1 MLGDFFTRILILLLG
16 YAYPGFECYKTVEK
30 NRVQIEELRFW
41 CQYWIIVAIVTVLER
56 FTDIFVGWLP
66 LYGEMKV
73 AFFVYL
79 WYPKIKGT
87 GFVYQAV
94 LRPVVSRHET
104 EIDRQ
109 LMELKARGRDLIAHY
124 WQISAKMGHSAFFQG
139 LEYLATQSVRMKAA
153 APPQK
158 SYMEEESTPQGTNGS
173 KKSSTE
179 DNSTV
184 GKIKKSPPSPPPSPS
199 LKRVETPKFRS
210 VRLQQ
215 QMEEDVV
222 VLKEGEEG
230 YSKDALNQARARLRR
245 LNAGS
250 PRSPHSPYP
259 REL

>member
-1 MLGDFFTRILILLLG
+1 MLGDFLTRILILLLG

-41 CQYWIIVAIVTVLER
+41 CQYWIIVALVTVLER

-79 WYPKIKGT
+79 WYPKVKGT
-87 GFVYQAV
+87 GFVYQTV
-94 LRPVVSRHET
+94 LRPIVSRHEN

-109 LMELKARGRDLIAHY
+109 LLELKARGRDLVAHY

-139 LEYLATQSVRMKAA
+139 LEYLATQSVRLKAS
-153 APPQK
+153 PPQ
-158 SYMEEESTPQGTNGS
+158 SYMQQDSAPREMNAS
-173 KKSSTE
+173 KKSSSE
-179 DNSTV
+179 DNSAV

-199 LKRVETPKFRS
+199 IKRVETPKFRS
-210 VRLQQ
+210 VRVHHQVL
-215 QMEEDVV
+215 EDDVI
-222 VLKEGEEG
+222 LKEGEEG

-245 LNAGS
+245 LNTGS
-250 PRSPHSPYP
+250 PRSPHSPIR

>member
-1 MLGDFFTRILILLLG
+1 MLGDFLIRIFILLLG

-41 CQYWIIVAIVTVLER
+41 CQYWIIVALVTVLER

-87 GFVYQAV
+87 GFVYQTV

-104 EIDRQ
+104 EIDKQ
-109 LMELKARGRDLIAHY
+109 LMELKARGRDLVAHY

-139 LEYLATQSVRMKAA
+139 LEYLATQSVRMKATG
-153 APPQK
+153 PLQK
-158 SYMEEESTPQGTNGS
+158 SFMQEESAPKEK
-173 KKSSTE
+173 KKSSQE
-179 DNSTV
+179 DNSAV

-215 QMEEDVV
+215 FQDDD
-222 VLKEGEEG
+222 VLKDGEEG
-230 YSKDALNQARARLRR
+230 SKDALNQARARLRR
-245 LNAGS
+245 LNPGS